1 MPTLPLSLFSFS
13 AAVLIWEWRE
23 GEGGGRG
30 EALILSC
37 QLSFSH
43 FTPLGSNPLL
53 HLFLSLV
60 LGEILVCILFGQFE
74 CYKIPLEIIDRAK
87 RSQKYLTKKSCMLW
101 LIPKKKPCTYIPQML
116 VVLQRASPPP
126 SSPSFPTQRQKRRA
140 YFQKKPPPPLC
151 HQDLFWIW
159 EGGGSHLD

>member
-1 MPTLPLSLFSFS
+1 MHPRNKQKNEETSGTANLSAPPLHTHTVVRPRIRKGKTHFIRIISANFAPLPFFLFCGCPN
-13 AAVLIWEWRE
+13 LKME
-23 GEGGGRG
+23 GGGRGGRG

-60 LGEILVCILFGQFE
+60 LGEILVCILFRQFE

-87 RSQKYLTKKSCMLW
+87 RSQKYLTKKSCML
-101 LIPKKKPCTYIPQML
+101 
-116 VVLQRASPPP
+116 
-126 SSPSFPTQRQKRRA
+126 
-140 YFQKKPPPPLC
+140 
-151 HQDLFWIW
+151 
-159 EGGGSHLD
+159 